1 MMQPKYQ
8 PEAGHPNGMR
18 VERAAFAETAP
29 VSRKREPVRWGQL
42 APYLVACVAVAVA
55 VAVLAVVLAWRTAL
69 QAQVSQLRHE
79 GAATQSQLASA
90 ADAGGSQIARL
101 NAAVSTLR
109 GEVNALDGLAA
120 YTGTCTTD
128 ATSSNG
134 RLAVYAVPCR
144 P

>member
-1 MMQPKYQ
+1 M
-8 PEAGHPNGMR
+8 
-18 VERAAFAETAP
+18 
-29 VSRKREPVRWGQL
+29 
-42 APYLVACVAVAVA
+42 AVAVT
-55 VAVLAVVLAWRTAL
+55 VTVVFLAWRTAI

-79 GAATQSQLASA
+79 VALTQSQLASA
-90 ADAGGSQIARL
+90 ADAGGSQISGL
-101 NAAVSTLR
+101 NQAVSTLR

-128 ATSSNG
+128 ATSSSG